1 MQLERQSHAFNK
13 VGIVPPHPSSEWM
26 LVVIR
31 IAIWYFHHG
40 ITVDSVY
47 PNNFCWDIPPLNILW
62 GEVWDYVLWNIARPV
77 QIWPDG
83 GHRWL
88 MLIMQPSP
96 VLTSYVGRH
105 RELIWEIR
113 DPDIKVVT
121 GIVRNYKFKV
131 SFFQICDEIEL
142 DDHVKYAIES

>member
-1 MQLERQSHAFNK
+1 M
-13 VGIVPPHPSSEWM
+13 
-26 LVVIR
+26 
-31 IAIWYFHHG
+31 
-40 ITVDSVY
+40 
-47 PNNFCWDIPPLNILW
+47 NILW

-96 VLTSYVGRH
+96 VLTSYVGHH